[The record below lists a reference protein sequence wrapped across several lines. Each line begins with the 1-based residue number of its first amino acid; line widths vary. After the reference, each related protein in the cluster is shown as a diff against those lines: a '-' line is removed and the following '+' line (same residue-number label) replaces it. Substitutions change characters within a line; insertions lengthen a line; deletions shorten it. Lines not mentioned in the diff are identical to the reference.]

1 MGDPMKYDF
10 SVKYLVKG
18 QNKVL
23 SGQIESDQSIPHV
36 VSSIIDD
43 IIKSGGT
50 YINGSLELNENKSW
64 FL

>member
-1 MGDPMKYDF
+1 MEYNF
-10 SVKYLVKG
+10 SVKYLIKKQVIVK
-18 QNKVL
+18 
-23 SGQIESDQSIPHV
+23 SGKIESERSVPHV